1 MRFDDF
7 EHLVM
12 TRPSPGVLLITI
24 SRPDQLNAANRRLHA
39 ELGQIWPVVA
49 ADPETRVA
57 VITGAGKAFVAGGDI
72 ELLRAQINSY
82 QEVKTLSEEVAAM
95 VYNMIDCD
103 KPLISAINGL
113 AVGPGMAVGLLA
125 DISVVAE
132 DARLMD
138 GHTKLG
144 VAAGDHAAIIW
155 PLLCGMAKAKYYLLT
170 SKFLTGAEA
179 ERIGLV
185 SLSVPTDQVLST
197 ALEIGADLASGP
209 QQALRWT
216 KRSLN
221 HWVRAAAPTFEA
233 SLAYEMLGFFSEDV
247 VEGERAI
254 SERRP
259 PRFPS
264 AEDQ

>member
-1 MRFDDF
+1 MTFEDF

-24 SRPDQLNAANRRLHA
+24 SRPDQLNAANRKLHA
-39 ELGQIWPVVA
+39 ELGQIWPVVD
-49 ADPETRVA
+49 ADPDTRVA

-82 QEVKTLSEEVAAM
+82 QEVKTLSDEVAAM

-103 KPLISAINGL
+103 KPVISAINGL

-209 QQALRWT
+209 QQAVRWT

-221 HWVRAAAPTFEA
+221 HWIRAAAPTFEA
-233 SLAYEMLGFFSEDV
+233 SLAYEMLGFFSDDV

-254 SERRP
+254 SERRRP
-259 PRFPS
+259 QFPS